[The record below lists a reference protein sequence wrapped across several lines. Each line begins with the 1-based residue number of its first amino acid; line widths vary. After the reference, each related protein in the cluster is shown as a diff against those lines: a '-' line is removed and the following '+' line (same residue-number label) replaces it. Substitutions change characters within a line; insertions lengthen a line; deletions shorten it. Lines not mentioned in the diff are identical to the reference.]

1 MKTVM
6 MALMEFMDS
15 HNDMHYRDP
24 LKERK
29 WVKEL
34 EEIMTRNFLNLRNKY
49 PDPFAW
55 NNKRPRIAKAIL
67 KKKNK
72 ARSFTPFDFKPYY
85 KATVVRIYNIG
96 IKTRYRPMEHNG
108 EPRNKFMHV

>member
-6 MALMEFMDS
+6 IALTEFMDS
-15 HNDMHYRDP
+15 HNDMYYRDP
-24 LKERK
+24 IKERK

-49 PDPFAW
+49 PGPFAW
-55 NNKRPRIAKAIL
+55 NNKRPRIAKVIL

-85 KATVVRIYNIG
+85 KVMVIRTYNIG
-96 IKTRYRPMEHNG
+96 IKTR
-108 EPRNKFMHV
+108 